1 MRHRFVILV
10 RSKSSSSSVLHFP
23 PPCAQSV
30 PKTKMAWKDAE
41 AAAPSTAAESV
52 AAAAAAA
59 VVVVGGGGHDDGAA
73 LSVGHLDFY
82 CNFHDLRCSVPKRL
96 RRCKENFEDE

>member
-41 AAAPSTAAESV
+41 AAAPNTAAESV
-52 AAAAAAA
+52 AAEAAA

-73 LSVGHLDFY
+73 LSVDH
-82 CNFHDLRCSVPKRL
+82 
-96 RRCKENFEDE
+96 